1 MKNQMKNAL
10 TEKYKLVLEAEDVEG
25 SEAEDLVAGIDV
37 GLEYFK
43 SIEEGRAL
51 SKRAIELMNNVYAT
65 LSELE
70 RYIADEE
77 NNKKLSS
84 YVKYLSDKEEAT
96 GEFDSDEDEENFM
109 YLIGFDENL
118 GEYVRNARLNI
129 GPRD

>member
-1 MKNQMKNAL
+1 MKNAL
-10 TEKYKLVLEAEDVEG
+10 TEKYKLVLEAEGAEG

-37 GLEYFK
+37 GLDYFK
-43 SIEEGRAL
+43 RIEEGRAL

-77 NNKKLSS
+77 INKKLSS

-129 GPRD
+129 NPGD

>member
-10 TEKYKLVLEAEDVEG
+10 TEKYKLVLEAEGAEG

-43 SIEEGRAL
+43 RIEEGRAL

-77 NNKKLSS
+77 INKKLSS

-129 GPRD
+129 NPGD

>member
-10 TEKYKLVLEAEDVEG
+10 TEKYKLVLEAEGAEG

-37 GLEYFK
+37 GLDYFK
-43 SIEEGRAL
+43 RIEEGRAL

-77 NNKKLSS
+77 INKKLSS

-129 GPRD
+129 NLGD

>member
-1 MKNQMKNAL
+1 MKNAL
-10 TEKYKLVLEAEDVEG
+10 TEKYKLVLEAEGAEG

-43 SIEEGRAL
+43 RIEEGRAL

-77 NNKKLSS
+77 INKKLSS

-129 GPRD
+129 NPGD

>member
-1 MKNQMKNAL
+1 MKNAL
-10 TEKYKLVLEAEDVEG
+10 TEKYKLVLEAEGAEG

-37 GLEYFK
+37 GLDYFK
-43 SIEEGRAL
+43 RIEEGRAL

-77 NNKKLSS
+77 INKKLSS

-129 GPRD
+129 NLGD

>member
-10 TEKYKLVLEAEDVEG
+10 TEKYKLVLEAEGAEG

-43 SIEEGRAL
+43 RIEEGRAL

-129 GPRD
+129 NPRD

>member
-10 TEKYKLVLEAEDVEG
+10 TEKYKLVLEAEGAEG

-37 GLEYFK
+37 GLDYFK

-77 NNKKLSS
+77 INKKLSS

-129 GPRD
+129 NLLD

>member
-1 MKNQMKNAL
+1 MKNAL
-10 TEKYKLVLEAEDVEG
+10 TEKYKLVLEAEGAEG

-37 GLEYFK
+37 GLDYFK
-43 SIEEGRAL
+43 RIEEGRAL

-129 GPRD
+129 NPGD